1 LQFENIL
8 DALPEWDS
16 FYTVDELDQRTHALA
31 RKYPTQVAVTV
42 GGHSRNGHPIH
53 VIKIGEGKRTSLFYA
68 CPHPNEPIGSL
79 VVDHLA
85 ELLCTDG
92 ELLDG
97 LDMTFY
103 LIKCVDPDGTK
114 MNEGWFKGPFTVE
127 NYARNFFRP
136 ASFEQVEWSFPV
148 QYKTLNFDRPLPETK
163 ALMTLI
169 EELHPDF
176 IYSLHNSGF
185 GGVYAYLSRDL
196 PAWYETLYALAK
208 KYDLPMSLGEPEM
221 PYAVKLAE
229 AVYKFPSI
237 MDAYEFFAE
246 NTDKDPGETIRAGSS
261 AYGYSLQ
268 FCNPLTLVCELP
280 YFYDARVDD
289 LSPTSVIRRDAVM
302 SRLKRTE
309 RLFADVKREYDAVAR
324 FIPQSSPLRTA
335 VEHYFETMPDNLQAE
350 ESYAAK
356 SPDMEKPA
364 TVAEL
369 FDNAAVNPFYQLL
382 LLGMVVRLLDEARSG
397 SPRAELDVAM
407 EAAEKL
413 FQAQHESVVAH
424 LDYSVI
430 PIRKLVGM
438 QLGAGLEALAMV

>member
-1 LQFENIL
+1 MQFERIL

-16 FYTVDELDQRTHALA
+16 FYTVDELDQRTMALA
-31 RKYPTQVAVTV
+31 EKYPTKVTVTV

-53 VIKIGEGKRTSLFYA
+53 VIKIGEGKRTGLFYA

-79 VVDHLA
+79 VADHLA
-85 ELLCTDG
+85 EVLCQDD
-92 ELLDG
+92 ELLNS

-148 QYKTLNFDRPLPETK
+148 EYKTLHFDSPLPETK
-163 ALMTLI
+163 VLMKLI
-169 EELHPDF
+169 EDLRPDF
-176 IYSLHNSGF
+176 IYSLHNAGF
-185 GGVYAYLSRDL
+185 GGVYAYLSKDL

-221 PYAVKLAE
+221 PYAIKLAD

-237 MDAYEFFAE
+237 KDSYEFLAE
-246 NTDKDPGETIRAGSS
+246 NTDKDPGQIIRAGSS
-261 AYGYSLQ
+261 AYGYSQ
-268 FCNPLTLVCELP
+268 EFCNPLTLVCELP
-280 YFYDARVDD
+280 YFYDARVDN
-289 LSPTSVIRRDAVM
+289 LSSTDVIRRDAVLN
-302 SRLKRTE
+302 RLERTE
-309 RLFADVKREYDAVAR
+309 KLFASLKAEYDAVAEH
-324 FIPQSSPLRTA
+324 ITHTSPLRTA
-335 VEHYFETMPDNLQAE
+335 VEHYFETMSDNLQAE
-350 ESYAAK
+350 KSYAEK

-369 FDNAAVNPFYQLL
+369 FDNEAVNPFYHLL
-382 LLGMVVRLLDEARSG
+382 LLGMVLRLLDEARTKG
-397 SPRAELDVAM
+397 PRPEFDAAI
-407 EAAEKL
+407 EAAERI
-413 FQAQHESVVAH
+413 FQAHHEAVVAN

-438 QLGAGLEALAMV
+438 QLGAGLEALAMI